1 MFKEVGDQD
10 FPELERRTL
19 KFWDEID
26 AFNKLRRKNAGGATF
41 SFIDGPITANNP
53 RGMGVHHAWGRT
65 YKDIFQRYRAMLGYD
80 QRYQNGFDCQGLWL
94 EVEVEKDLGLNSKR
108 DIVAYGL
115 DNFSRKCRERVNL
128 CANAVVEAS
137 RRLGQWMDWE
147 NSYYTM
153 SDDNIEHIWHFL
165 KKCHEKG
172 WLYKGHRSMPW
183 CARCGT
189 SLSQHELIDSYTE
202 MTHRSVTLKL
212 PIRERKGA
220 FMLVWTTTPWTLTAN
235 VALAVHPDLEYAK
248 VRQDGEVFY
257 TSQGTVSKLQGAY
270 EVLGTEKGR
279 DLVGLTYDG
288 PFDELPAQRG
298 ILHRIIPWDQV
309 GEAEGTG
316 VVHIAPGCGAEDYE
330 LSKVHGLPAIVP
342 IDENGI
348 YTEGFGPLT
357 QKSAFEVAPAIFEDL
372 REKGYLY
379 HLEDYTHRYPRCW
392 RCKEELVFRLVDEW
406 FISCEEIRPRMI
418 EAARSVR
425 WVPDH
430 SGKRMEDWLNNMGDW
445 CISRKRYWGLPL
457 PFYETEDGE
466 LLIVGSRAELRERAV
481 DPTAVDALPELHRP
495 WIDEVQV
502 RTPSGKVA
510 RRIPEVGDC
519 WLDAGIVPF
528 STLGYLS
535 GDRRAWEKWFPAD
548 FITEMREQIRL
559 WFYSMLFMSVTLE
572 ERSPYRTALTYEKMN
587 DEQGR
592 PMHKSAGNAIWFDE
606 AVEKMG
612 AEPMR
617 WLFADQNLSTN
628 LNFGYGPASEVKR
641 RFLTLWNTYNFFVQ
655 YAILDGIDPTKLDRG
670 GERPLMDRWLLSR
683 LQVLVRDVRGALDR
697 YDLPPVVKTV
707 EAFFDE
713 LSNWYVRLNRR
724 RFWKSGSDS
733 DKAAAYLT
741 LHETLVTLCR
751 LLAPVLPFLTE
762 EMYQNLVRSV
772 DPTAPESVHL
782 SDYPEAQEGLIDE
795 GLVAEMETATRLVGL
810 GRAARTASGLKV
822 RQPLAEMVVVLGNG
836 GGAGLE
842 RLRPLILQELNVKGL
857 RLVEDRS
864 ALVDH
869 TVKLN
874 FGTAGK
880 KYGKLVPRL
889 KQALEGMDAGR
900 VAAQVGQGAGVEVT
914 VDGQTVGLTAED
926 VVVETRAAEGLAV
939 AEEGGVVVALD
950 TRLTEDLK
958 DEGFAREFVHK
969 VQNMRKESGF
979 EVSDRIRLRC
989 VLSGRLRQAVERFE
1003 AYIKDETLC
1012 LSLDVSEGA
1021 GEAETLCLSLDVSE
1035 GAEKG
1040 EQCLINGEAAAIVLR
1055 RA

>member
-1 MFKEVGDQD
+1 MFKEVGELD
-10 FPELERRTL
+10 FPEMERRVL
-19 KFWDEID
+19 RFWDEID
-26 AFNKLRRKNAGGATF
+26 AFNKLRRKNAGRATF

-80 QRYQNGFDCQGLWL
+80 QRYQNGFDCQGLWV
-94 EVEVEKDLGLNSKR
+94 EVEVEKDLGLNSKK
-108 DIVAYGL
+108 DISEYGL
-115 DNFSRKCRERVNL
+115 DNFSRKCRERVDL

-153 SDDNIEHIWHFL
+153 SDDNIEHIWRFL
-165 KKCHEKG
+165 KRCHEKG

-202 MTHRSVTLKL
+202 MTHRSVYLRL
-212 PIRERKGA
+212 PIRERRGE

-235 VALAVHPDLEYAK
+235 VALAVHPDLDYAK
-248 VRQDGEVFY
+248 VRQGGDTLY
-257 TSQGTVSKLQGAY
+257 ISRGTVSKLQGAY
-270 EVLGTEKGR
+270 EVIGTEKGR
-279 DLVGLTYDG
+279 GLVGLTYDG
-288 PFDELPAQRG
+288 PFDDLPAQRG
-298 ILHRIIPWDQV
+298 VAHRIIPWDQV

-330 LSKVHGLPAIVP
+330 LSRAHGLPAIVP

-348 YTEGFGPLT
+348 YVEGFGPLT
-357 QKSAFEVAPAIFEDL
+357 QRSAFEVAPMIFEDL
-372 REKGYLY
+372 RRKGYLY

-406 FISCEEIRPRMI
+406 FISCEEVRPLMV

-425 WVPDH
+425 WIPEH

-466 LLIVGSRAELRERAV
+466 LFIVGSRAELWERAV
-481 DPTAVDALPELHRP
+481 DPATVDALPELHRP
-495 WIDEVQV
+495 WIDGVEV

-528 STLGYLS
+528 STLGYMG
-535 GDRRAWEKWFPAD
+535 GDRRAWERWFPAD

-559 WFYSMLFMSVTLE
+559 WFYSMLFMSVTME
-572 ERSPYRTALTYEKMN
+572 GRSPYRAVLTYEKMN

-606 AVEKMG
+606 AVERMG

-617 WLFADQNLSTN
+617 WLFADQNLSAN

-655 YAILDGIDPTKLDRG
+655 YAVLDGIDPTKLSREV
-670 GERPLMDRWLLSR
+670 ERPLMDRWLLSR
-683 LQVLVRDVRGALDR
+683 LQALVREARGALDR
-697 YDLPPVVKTV
+697 YDLPPAVRAV
-707 EAFFDE
+707 ERFFDD

-724 RFWKSGSDS
+724 RFWKSDSDS

-751 LLAPVLPFLTE
+751 LLAPILPFLSE

-782 SDYPEAQEGLIDE
+782 CDFPEVQEGLIDE
-795 GLVAEMETATRLVGL
+795 GLMAEMETAILLVSL

-822 RQPLAEMVVVLGNG
+822 RQPLAEMVVVMGNG
-836 GGAGLE
+836 DGNELSIRCAGLE

-857 RLVEDRS
+857 RLAEDRS
-864 ALVDH
+864 TLVDH

-874 FGTAGK
+874 FGTVGK
-880 KYGKLVPRL
+880 KHGRLAPRL
-889 KQALEGMDAGR
+889 KQALEGMDAGT
-900 VAAQVGQGAGVEVT
+900 VAARVGRGEVVEVT
-914 VDGQTVGLTAED
+914 VDGRTVGLTAED

-939 AEEGGVVVALD
+939 AEEGGIVVALD
-950 TRLTEDLK
+950 TRLTEDLE

-969 VQNMRKESGF
+969 VQNLRKESGF
-979 EVSDRIRLRC
+979 EVSDRIHIRCALSDRLR
-989 VLSGRLRQAVERFE
+989 RAVGRFE
-1003 AYIKDETLC
+1003 GYIK
-1012 LSLDVSEGA
+1012 
-1021 GEAETLCLSLDVSE
+1021 AETLCLSLDVEEELAE
-1035 GAEKG
+1035 GER
-1040 EQCLINGEAAAIVLR
+1040 CLINGEEATLALR